1 MKSKNWSKQHE
12 KLYSMLYN
20 YYKTIKPNIDEFTF
34 IENNKRYLKSIIEK
48 NDKWG
53 NSSKESL
60 FFMVAR
66 YLENFDNKNEKYVKI
81 YKEAGFDLLKNNR
94 DKENE
99 NKQDEKELENYK
111 THDYFLNI
119 LNNIN
124 EEEIKTKVGHF
135 QHLLLSLLVLQP
147 PIRTNFYITAKFLR
161 KLTQN
166 DKISNY
172 VWINKQ
178 GSLKAYY
185 IVNNDKV
192 TKTKNYAMN
201 KNLNY
206 IKLENEKLVKLI
218 VNSFEKYPREYLFE
232 IDGKPISNSTYL
244 NWLRKITDVK
254 KINNDIMRSSYIN
267 WFYDNNKT
275 LKDKEKLSKT
285 MRHSV
290 MTAQRNYLKV
300 FDDEKVVDDKK
311 NNTILTQENEILKN
325 KLVNCENENKLTDAQ
340 FNKRRRDIIYKA
352 NRKISEGKSYIIKEN
367 TLNSYKIK
375 YDEETKKYI

>member
-135 QHLLLSLLVLQP
+135 QHLLLSLLTLTP
-147 PIRTNFYITAKFLR
+147 PLRTNFYITAKFLR

-172 VWINKQ
+172 IWINKQ

-206 IKLENEKLVKLI
+206 IKIENEKLVKLI

-352 NRKISEGKSYIIKEN
+352 NRKINEGGKYIIKES
-367 TLNSYKIK
+367 TLKEYNIK